1 MNFKEI
7 EKNRIN
13 SNGFCCLALIDPDI
27 KNENKLDQILSN
39 INNSNF
45 SGILVGGSLIMD
57 DKFDV
62 RVKYI
67 YENTDLPVFI
77 FPGSSN
83 QVTTHCDFLLY
94 LTLLSG
100 RNPEYLISEHVRSA
114 PRIYNSDIKTISTG
128 YILLE
133 SNKRTS
139 VEIIS
144 DTLPLPMDKHDIILA
159 HALAGQY
166 LGNSLMYLDCG
177 SGSDIT
183 VQPKLVHYLNK
194 HLSIP
199 IMVGGGI
206 TTPSHV
212 KEISN
217 SGAAYIVIGSLLEN
231 LDNANL
237 INEMTSAI

>member
-100 RNPEYLISEHVRSA
+100 RNPEYLIS
-114 PRIYNSDIKTISTG
+114 
-128 YILLE
+128 
-133 SNKRTS
+133 
-139 VEIIS
+139 
-144 DTLPLPMDKHDIILA
+144 
-159 HALAGQY
+159 
-166 LGNSLMYLDCG
+166 
-177 SGSDIT
+177 
-183 VQPKLVHYLNK
+183 
-194 HLSIP
+194 
-199 IMVGGGI
+199 
-206 TTPSHV
+206 
-212 KEISN
+212 
-217 SGAAYIVIGSLLEN
+217 
-231 LDNANL
+231 
-237 INEMTSAI
+237 